1 MIAVYQLKGGHF
13 SHHVLYDEKT
23 DVPIAICKFHPLY
36 TLDQPVLLAFNCFV
50 QSRNIP
56 EYVMYVHECENL
68 HPFVVCT
75 TCCGNC

>member
-36 TLDQPVLLAFNCFV
+36 TLDQPVLLVFNCFE
-50 QSRNIP
+50 QSKVIP
-56 EYVMYVHECENL
+56 
-68 HPFVVCT
+68 
-75 TCCGNC
+75 